1 MALGIDRGLPF
12 PLEDIPEAELILVV
26 GANPAEALPV
36 MMQYFDE
43 QQRRGGRLVVV
54 DPRLTATA
62 RSASLHLQ
70 ITPGT
75 DGALAN
81 GLLHVAIREGLI
93 DPDFIR
99 ERTTGFEA
107 VRHVVASY
115 WPDRVERITGVPA
128 VRIVQTARLLG
139 EARTAIILT
148 GRGPEQQTNGVG
160 NVLGFINLAL
170 ALGKMG
176 RPFSGWGA
184 LTGQGNGQGGRERR
198 TIPARPGCSWSALAH
213 PTAAPA
219 SMPSSTVRRPRSRT
233 TTIPST

>member
-1 MALGIDRGLPF
+1 M
-12 PLEDIPEAELILVV
+12 
-26 GANPAEALPV
+26 
-36 MMQYFDE
+36 
-43 QQRRGGRLVVV
+43 
-54 DPRLTATA
+54 
-62 RSASLHLQ
+62 
-70 ITPGT
+70 
-75 DGALAN
+75 AN

-160 NVLGFINLAL
+160 NVLGLPLISRMSWRARWMAPRKCTARLSYRVAMARNCLSLA
-170 ALGKMG
+170 KK
-176 RPFSGWGA
+176 FSI
-184 LTGQGNGQGGRERR
+184 R
-198 TIPARPGCSWSALAH
+198 
-213 PTAAPA
+213 
-219 SMPSSTVRRPRSRT
+219 
-233 TTIPST
+233 